1 MTTSRELAAL
11 DTNVPVYALYVDAE
25 HHRAARLLIDQPPSL

>member
-11 DTNVPVYALYVDAE
+11 DTNVLVYALYADAD
-25 HHRAARLLIDQPPSL
+25 RVLGPTALNVR

>member
-11 DTNVPVYALYVDAE
+11 DTNVLVYALYAGAK
-25 HHRAARLLIDQPPSL
+25 HHRAARLLTD